1 MPTVEWHSRD
11 HTNSLVPFYAKGIGS
26 SKFLDVIKGLD
37 VVRGK
42 YIDNSDIGLI
52 ISKFMKD
59 K

>member
-1 MPTVEWHSRD
+1 
-11 HTNSLVPFYAKGIGS
+11 VPFYAKGIGS

-42 YIDNSDIGLI
+42 YIDNSDIGLV